1 MTALRYPLVVG
12 SCIAQSPAYWWA
24 RGEIFRTPYF
34 RNAAKLRVILQ
45 TGTICDARELTRIMY
60 QKLRLAGADVV
71 YHEYEQGHTW
81 GNWRTNL
88 ATALLG
94 WIGREPVDAGATGD
108 AVSAKAA

>member
-60 QKLRLAGADVV
+60 QKLRLAGADVD

-94 WIGREPVDAGATGD
+94 WIGREPVDAGGTGD